1 MDTNDTRGRRRRAA
15 GLVAAGLVGGVVLAG
30 FATANAQTDPTP
42 SPSQTAP
49 GTPGA
54 PAPRGPMD
62 GGRGKHGGKHGMG
75 MGIHGEFVT
84 AAPGGGWQ
92 TIATQRG
99 EVTAVSATSLT
110 IRSEDGF
117 SRTYSVDDNTLVN
130 AGNEGIDDVENGDD
144 VRVTALVVDG
154 KYNAVQVNDGTQVER
169 LHGRWRPAPPPLP
182 NGTAPGTG
190 TAPGATTPSST
201 GTA

>member
-130 AGNEGIDDVENGDD
+130 AGNEGIADVEVGDTVGVTAIVTDGKAAAVD
-144 VRVTALVVDG
+144 VR
-154 KYNAVQVNDGTQVER
+154 DGTQAGR
-169 LHGRWRPAPPPLP
+169 LRDRWAPPRPEAPAPS
-182 NGTAPGTG
+182 AS
-190 TAPGATTPSST
+190 AGAS
-201 GTA
+201 G